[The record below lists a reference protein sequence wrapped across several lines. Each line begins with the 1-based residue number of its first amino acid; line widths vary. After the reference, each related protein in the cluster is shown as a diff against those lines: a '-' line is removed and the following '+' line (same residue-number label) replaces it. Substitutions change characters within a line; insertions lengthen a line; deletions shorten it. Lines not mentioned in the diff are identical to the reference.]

1 MRCGEAEGPGG
12 GPAGKGAA
20 QCPVRTPRCC
30 AGRAWGDGN
39 GMGGCVQKARK
50 LHGTRGDEKAFCAWT
65 HWKNPV
71 LYQVLREEH
80 PWAVGWV
87 VGVVRSDPGELW
99 GGHDF
104 QCFYLQQQN
113 KTKTPTLR
121 ASVFSWPHIYILKS
135 EYSGGGGRCEKWL
148 QSSPFESPAAFKG
161 PLPCCKGEYSA
172 PFCLQSLTEVL
183 YLFSLLFEK
192 KLSSCLRRSSLQ
204 IDFTFLLQKMFPWNE
219 NVMNVRSL
227 ACSCQAIPLIQFR
240 MHLLESLFLDFCS
253 CFLLCLDHLYICT
266 SQFLLH
272 QSS

>member
-1 MRCGEAEGPGG
+1 M
-12 GPAGKGAA
+12 
-20 QCPVRTPRCC
+20 VV
-30 AGRAWGDGN
+30 

-50 LHGTRGDEKAFCAWT
+50 LHVHTGRRESLLRVNSLEKSCPLSSSKRRAPLGCGLSGGRRPIRSRRALGGTWF
-65 HWKNPV
+65 PV
-71 LYQVLREEH
+71 FL
-80 PWAVGWV
+80 PSAT
-87 VGVVRSDPGELW
+87 
-99 GGHDF
+99 
-104 QCFYLQQQN
+104 
-113 KTKTPTLR
+113 KTKQKHPLSR

-148 QSSPFESPAAFKG
+148 QSSPFESPAAFRG

>member
-99 GGHDF
+99 GGTWF
-104 QCFYLQQQN
+104 PVFLPSATKQN
-113 KTKTPTLR
+113 KNT
-121 ASVFSWPHIYILKS
+121 H
-135 EYSGGGGRCEKWL
+135 
-148 QSSPFESPAAFKG
+148 SPGK
-161 PLPCCKGEYSA
+161 
-172 PFCLQSLTEVL
+172 
-183 YLFSLLFEK
+183 
-192 KLSSCLRRSSLQ
+192 
-204 IDFTFLLQKMFPWNE
+204 
-219 NVMNVRSL
+219 
-227 ACSCQAIPLIQFR
+227 
-240 MHLLESLFLDFCS
+240 
-253 CFLLCLDHLYICT
+253 CFLLTTYLHIKVRIFWGRRKMRKMIANPQLLSRGLSPVAKVSTLHLSVCRASQRCCIYLVSCLKRSFPPALEEAHYR
-266 SQFLLH
+266 
-272 QSS
+272 